1 MIKLSEIH
9 IYPVKS
15 MSGISLQTGQIG
27 SRGFEYDRRWM
38 LINDKGDFMTQRHY
52 PQMTFLQPTV
62 EKSVLKIADK
72 NTPNDSIKIPIE
84 PYEAEKMEVPIWD
97 DHCIALTVSR
107 EADKWLSKKLD
118 TKCRLV
124 FMPDTTKRQA
134 DEKYAESGDIVS
146 FADGFPF
153 LIIGQSSLDDLNSRL
168 ENPVPITNFRP
179 NLVFTGAEAFA
190 EDNWNDIK
198 IGNLS
203 FKVVKPCARCT
214 ITTVDQETA
223 ARSKEPLRTLAAY
236 RRVGNDVLFGQNAIC
251 KETGEVRVGEE
262 IEVL

>member
-1 MIKLSEIH
+1 
-9 IYPVKS
+9 
-15 MSGISLQTGQIG
+15 
-27 SRGFEYDRRWM
+27 
-38 LINDKGDFMTQRHY
+38 
-52 PQMTFLQPTV
+52 
-62 EKSVLKIADK
+62 
-72 NTPNDSIKIPIE
+72 
-84 PYEAEKMEVPIWD
+84 MEVPIWD

-179 NLVFTGAEAFA
+179 NLVFTGAEDFA